1 MRDGNIHQTARDI
14 TSRSPD
20 GFIGDALEGTGVL
33 TRSGVNATGQAPK
46 VVSTSI
52 ATGTASAE
60 YAATAD
66 GYEFIYEND
75 ATTDTS
81 EIAEAFAEAW
91 NADIVARSAF
101 EASATAANLTF
112 TAPLGLDPSLSTA
125 DAKFGAVASTG
136 PSEAR
141 AIPFGRMLLA
151 ADLSRAEQGVRAPLA
166 SEIEGGEWT
175 ATFTWSASEA
185 YALRIDYDGKHI
197 EVILESEASAQDAD
211 DIAAIFEGS
220 LEARAALAGMDD
232 LTISASAN
240 VLTIEGAAGKP
251 LTVSRVADTP
261 GNIALAEAQA
271 ADDLGKLW
279 LGISQRRIDVHS
291 TTYGKAASEYQPLEG
306 VVYQIQGQIRVEATS
321 SDLAFTDDV
330 WVEIADGDDA
340 GKFYN
345 ASSATR
351 RKVPWLRFA
360 ARPRDGVAVL
370 EIIPHR

>member
-60 YAATAD
+60 YAVTVD

-81 EIAEAFAEAW
+81 EIAAAFAEAW

-101 EASATAANLTF
+101 EASATDADLAF

-125 DAKFGAVASTG
+125 DAKFGAVTSTG
-136 PSEAR
+136 PSAAR

-151 ADLSRAEQGVRAPLA
+151 ADLARAEQGVRVPLA
-166 SEIEGGEWT
+166 SEIKGGEWT
-175 ATFTWSASEA
+175 ATFTWAASEF
-185 YALRIDYDGKHI
+185 YALRIDYDGKYI
-197 EVILESEASAQDAD
+197 EEGTVSDASGQDANDLAD
-211 DIAAIFEGS
+211 DFEGV
-220 LEARAALAGMDD
+220 LEGRAALAGLSD
-232 LTISASAN
+232 LTISADDN

-251 LTVSRVADTP
+251 LTVTRVAQTP
-261 GNIALAEAQA
+261 GNIVLDEVEA

-306 VVYQIQGQIRVEATS
+306 VVYQTQGQIRVEATS
-321 SDLAFTDDV
+321 GDLAFTDDV
-330 WVEIADGDDA
+330 WVDIADGDNA

-360 ARPRDGVAVL
+360 SRPRDGVAVL